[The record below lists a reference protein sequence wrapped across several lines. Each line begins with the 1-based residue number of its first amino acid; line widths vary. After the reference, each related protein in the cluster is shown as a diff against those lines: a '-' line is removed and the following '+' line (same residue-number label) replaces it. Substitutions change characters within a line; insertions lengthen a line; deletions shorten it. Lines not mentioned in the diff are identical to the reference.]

1 MCMARNSIHPD
12 QIDSKYRT
20 KSAFEINVIEDIDWR
35 KTRRQFTE
43 TNLLM
48 CYKCV
53 CECIVRLEM
62 QANDLVIFE
71 IIPNELNETKNKSII
86 PTNG

>member
-1 MCMARNSIHPD
+1 
-12 QIDSKYRT
+12 
-20 KSAFEINVIEDIDWR
+20 
-35 KTRRQFTE
+35 
-43 TNLLM
+43 M

-62 QANDLVIFE
+62 HANDLVIFE